1 MKAMIDVLRCHSLFI
16 LQKCFQNTG
25 VDWGKYSR
33 GVFHLFSFKG
43 YTDETVEDVWV
54 SAQPPHEPVPF
65 AGKEDVNI
73 LNQNLELNVL
83 NVNRFLAGGAAQWW
97 A

>member
-1 MKAMIDVLRCHSLFI
+1 MFSKYRE
-16 LQKCFQNTG
+16 
-25 VDWGKYSR
+25 KYSR
-33 GVFHLFSFKG
+33 DVFQLLSFKG

-83 NVNRFLAGGAAQWW
+83 NVNRFLAGGAAQWRS
-97 A
+97 